1 MKGIDTADEGVWF
14 YWKVTL
20 KFFPVKKVMAGALW
34 SEMISLLPPSHVC
47 SHRPSAAALVDQRPH
62 KKPDIQTELLN
73 ALDHVHA
80 GRTTVIISDQ
90 IATI

>member
-1 MKGIDTADEGVWF
+1 MESHLEILPGKESDGFDQ
-14 YWKVTL
+14 KL
-20 KFFPVKKVMAGALW
+20 
-34 SEMISLLPPSHVC
+34 ISLLPPSHVC

>member
-1 MKGIDTADEGVWF
+1 MKGIDTIDTADEGVWF

-20 KFFPVKKVMAGALW
+20 KFFPVKKL
-34 SEMISLLPPSHVC
+34 ISLLPPSHVC